1 VDENPQPVDTLDKIV
16 DEAIVDAT
24 NQTPPPK
31 SQTMYQRFRPFA
43 NTRDA
48 MTRRQTAYEARFN
61 RLGKRVSVDQM
72 KELNSKLGGR
82 RKTRR
87 GGGNAFSKRLAAR
100 LKVLKPTDEEPRVSF
115 KTLVTVEGEAVA
127 TTLLPVFD
135 AFISWRTW
143 VMRTPLVYLPETVAD
158 AETLFV
164 DALKV
169 HEKINP
175 VFTKRSKDFKDATW
189 YPKATIEAARVA
201 EVNRARDKMKA
212 EAAALRAA
220 DYMRQ
225 AEEQIKEGEEKGKK
239 AAADRAAA
247 AEAAAAT
254 TPATTPAAAPP
265 TEPVIATTPAA
276 APATTPAAAP
286 PPPGLTAWIEVL
298 DAAARA
304 NVSDEQ
310 IDAALD
316 TPSPDPAVNEIKEAI
331 KPLLRIRIPPNPDD
345 EEARTSAIASGLMT
359 LDLTNRE
366 PIPIET
372 PLPERQLELA
382 ERLARHRIE
391 TPPATPSDITVW
403 IDGPLET
410 EPPPVRDPELRKL
423 ITKLFDKVAPVLSH
437 LDMASVPKP
446 ISAQPPPAPLVANP
460 TVVPPPAIPPPSG
473 APTVEMPPAELAVEP
488 VSPTA
493 NEFITPGFE
502 DRINAAKVK
511 FDALQALRVRAEQS
525 LDTLE
530 VSVKKNN
537 RFKNV
542 KRGRIT
548 NADLNKHYDSST
560 FKAKEVEV
568 MKQKADREARR
579 TRRAL
584 RLPAPKESTQLA
596 EIGQKLSE
604 ADTVVKDYATQ
615 LESARAEFAEEIKNE
630 PWNATID
637 KQLELEFDFLLRV
650 ERVLADV
657 PPSIPVAP
665 PSLPIANTLDKADA
679 AIAYAKSRMEKTK
692 AARDRLNAV
701 MPPRPPWK
709 PGGRR
714 TPRRKMR
721 KSTFRRNRKH

>member
-1 VDENPQPVDTLDKIV
+1 
-16 DEAIVDAT
+16 
-24 NQTPPPK
+24 
-31 SQTMYQRFRPFA
+31 
-43 NTRDA
+43 
-48 MTRRQTAYEARFN
+48 
-61 RLGKRVSVDQM
+61 
-72 KELNSKLGGR
+72 
-82 RKTRR
+82 
-87 GGGNAFSKRLAAR
+87 
-100 LKVLKPTDEEPRVSF
+100 
-115 KTLVTVEGEAVA
+115 
-127 TTLLPVFD
+127 
-135 AFISWRTW
+135 
-143 VMRTPLVYLPETVAD
+143 
-158 AETLFV
+158 
-164 DALKV
+164 
-169 HEKINP
+169 
-175 VFTKRSKDFKDATW
+175 
-189 YPKATIEAARVA
+189 
-201 EVNRARDKMKA
+201 
-212 EAAALRAA
+212 
-220 DYMRQ
+220 
-225 AEEQIKEGEEKGKK
+225 
-239 AAADRAAA
+239 
-247 AEAAAAT
+247 
-254 TPATTPAAAPP
+254 
-265 TEPVIATTPAA
+265 
-276 APATTPAAAP
+276 
-286 PPPGLTAWIEVL
+286 VL
-298 DAAARA
+298 DAARA

-410 EPPPVRDPELRKL
+410 EPPLVGDPELRKL

-460 TVVPPPAIPPPSG
+460 TVVPPPAVPPSSG

-502 DRINAAKVK
+502 DRIKAAKVK

-548 NADLNKHYDSST
+548 NADLKKHYDSST
-560 FKAKEVEV
+560 FKAKEAEV

-584 RLPAPKESTQLA
+584 RLPAPKESMQLA

-615 LESARAEFAEEIKNE
+615 LESARADFAEEIKNE

-665 PSLPIANTLDKADA
+665 PSLPISNTLDKADA

-701 MPPRPPWK
+701 MPPRPSWK